1 MKRLRAARTLLWGG
15 VVAALVACARNAHPG
30 ARPLEPPTTV
40 LVENRSW
47 SEQTVYVVRSAQRTR
62 LGQVSAASSRTFVI
76 PRSLVFGAT
85 ALRFIADP
93 IGGDRL
99 PVSQEITVIP
109 GDQVRLIIPSS

>member
-1 MKRLRAARTLLWGG
+1 MRSLFRVRALRGLAVA
-15 VVAALVACARNAHPG
+15 VVLSACARSADPE
-30 ARPLEPPTTV
+30 ARPVEPPTTV

-47 SEQTVYVVRSAQRTR
+47 SQQTIYVVRGAQRMR

-76 PRSLVFGAT
+76 PRTLLFGAT

-93 IGGDRL
+93 LGGNQL

-109 GDQVRLIIPSS
+109 GDQVRLMIPPS